1 MKTAYLLAGVATLA
15 LSGLAS
21 SGPALAGDTIKIGF
35 VSTFS
40 GPTAVIGNDMRN
52 SFELALDHLGRKMG
66 GKPVEVIYEDDG
78 QKPDVGK
85 QKTEKLVQSDKVDFI
100 VGYIWSNVL
109 LASLKTAVDSQT
121 FLISANAGPSQL
133 AGELCSPYVFSTSW
147 QNDQTPQAMGLY
159 MNQKGVK
166 SVFLIGPNYAAGKDM
181 LAGVKSTFKGQVVG
195 EEYTVWPTQLD
206 FSAEL
211 TKARNSG
218 AESIFV
224 FYPGA
229 AGVQFLNQYAQA
241 GIKEKMPLYTAFTI
255 DELSLPLQKD
265 NAIGVPGAQE
275 WVNDLPNDQNKKFV
289 ADYRTKYPGLRP
301 TYYGAQAYDAAQLVN
316 SAVVAVKGD
325 TSKKDAMKA
334 EMEKANFKSL
344 RGSYRYG
351 NNHIPIQ
358 NFYLQDVVKGADGQL
373 SLKTVATI
381 VKDDQ
386 DRFHDKCPMK

>member
-1 MKTAYLLAGVATLA
+1 MKTAFWLAGATVLA
-15 LSGLAS
+15 LAQ
-21 SGPALAGDTIKIGF
+21 PALAGDTIKIGF

-100 VGYIWSNVL
+100 AGYIWSNVL

-147 QNDQTPQAMGLY
+147 QNDQTPAAMGLY

-166 SVFLIGPNYAAGKDM
+166 SVFLIGPNYASGKDM
-181 LAGVKSTFKGQVVG
+181 LAGVKSTFKGEVVG
-195 EEYTVWPTQLD
+195 EEYTVWPSQLD

-211 TKARNSG
+211 TKARNSK
-218 AESIFV
+218 AQSIFV

-241 GIKEKMPLYTAFTI
+241 GIKEQMPLYTAFTV

-275 WVNDLPNDQNKKFV
+275 WVNDLPNEQNKKFV
-289 ADYRTKYPGLRP
+289 ADYRKKYPDLRP
-301 TYYGAQAYDAAQLVN
+301 SFYGAQSYDAAQLIN
-316 SAVVAVKGD
+316 SAVEAVKGD
-325 TSKKDAMKA
+325 TSKKDEMKA
-334 EMEKANFKSL
+334 AMEKANFKSV
-344 RGSYRYG
+344 RGDFKFG

-358 NFYLQDVVKGADGQL
+358 NFYLQDVVKDASGAL
-373 SLKTVATI
+373 VLKTVATI
-381 VKDDQ
+381 VKDNQ
-386 DRFHDKCPMK
+386 DKFHDKCPMK

>member
-1 MKTAYLLAGVATLA
+1 MRTAFWLAGATALA
-15 LSGLAS
+15 LVQ
-21 SGPALAGDTIKIGF
+21 PVVAGDSIKIGF

-66 GKPVEVIYEDDG
+66 GKPVEVIYEDDQ

-100 VGYIWSNVL
+100 AGYIWSNVL

-133 AGELCSPYVFSTSW
+133 AGELCSAYVFSTSW
-147 QNDQTPQAMGLY
+147 QNDQTPAAMGLY

-181 LAGVKSTFKGQVVG
+181 LAGVKSTFKGEVKG
-195 EEYTVWPTQLD
+195 EEYTVWPSQLD

-211 TKARNSG
+211 TKARNSK

-229 AGVQFLNQYAQA
+229 AGVQFLNQYVQA
-241 GIKEKMPLYTAFTI
+241 GIKTQIPLYTAFTI

-275 WVNDLPNDQNKKFV
+275 WVNDLPNEQNRKFV
-289 ADYRTKYPGLRP
+289 EDYRKKYPGLRP
-301 TYYGAQAYDAAQLVN
+301 TYYGAQAYDAAQLIN

-325 TSKKDAMKA
+325 TGKKDAMKA

-344 RGSYRYG
+344 RGPFKYG
-351 NNHIPIQ
+351 NNHIPVQ
-358 NFYLQDVVKGADGQL
+358 NFYLQDVVKDADGAL

>member
-1 MKTAYLLAGVATLA
+1 MRTFWLVGAM
-15 LSGLAS
+15 
-21 SGPALAGDTIKIGF
+21 ALAFAQPAVAADSVRIGF
-35 VSTFS
+35 VDTFS
-40 GPTAVIGNDMRN
+40 GPTAAIGIDARN
-52 SFELALDHLGRKMG
+52 AFELALDHLGRKMD

-100 VGYIWSNVL
+100 AGYIWSNVL
-109 LASLKTAVDSQT
+109 LASLKTAVDSKT

-181 LAGVKSTFKGQVVG
+181 LAGVKSTFKGKVVG
-195 EEYTVWPTQLD
+195 EEYTVWPSQLD

-241 GIKEKMPLYTAFTI
+241 GIKDKMPLYTAFTI

-275 WVNDLPNDQNKKFV
+275 WVNDLPNEQNKKFV
-289 ADYRTKYPGLRP
+289 ADYRKKYPGLRP
-301 TYYGAQAYDAAQLVN
+301 TYYGAQAYDAAQLIN
-316 SAVVAVKGD
+316 SAVVAVNGD
-325 TSKKDAMKA
+325 TSQKDAMKA
-334 EMEKANFKSL
+334 AMEKADFKSL
-344 RGSYRYG
+344 RGSCKYG

>member
-1 MKTAYLLAGVATLA
+1 MKKSFWLAGAMALA
-15 LSGLAS
+15 LAS
-21 SGPALAGDTIKIGF
+21 PASAGDTIKIGF

-100 VGYIWSNVL
+100 AGYIWSNVL

-133 AGELCSPYVFSTSW
+133 AGDLCSPYVFSTSW
-147 QNDQTPQAMGLY
+147 QNDQTPAAMGLY

-181 LAGVKSTFKGQVVG
+181 LAGVKSTFKGEIKG
-195 EEYTVWPTQLD
+195 EEYTVWPSQLD

-211 TKARNSG
+211 SKARASG
-218 AESIFV
+218 AASIFV

-241 GIKEKMPLYTAFTI
+241 GLKEQMPLYTAFTI

-275 WVNDLPNDQNKKFV
+275 WVNDLPNEQNKKFV
-289 ADYRTKYPGLRP
+289 ADYRKKYPNLRP
-301 TYYGAQAYDAAQLVN
+301 TYYGAQAYDAAQLIN

-334 EMEKANFKSL
+334 AMEKADFKSL
-344 RGSYRYG
+344 RGSFKYG

-358 NFYLQDVVKGADGQL
+358 NFYLQDVVKDGDQL

-381 VKDDQ
+381 VKDSQ
-386 DRFHDKCPMK
+386 DSFHDKCPMK